1 MASHKHLLFVCLLA
15 FAICV
20 PVLANAKPIIDSA
33 TPNYATNQLT
43 IVGSGFGS
51 LTPTV
56 AIDGKGATVI
66 SHTPTQIVVSF
77 PSGIGTG
84 SYLVTVTASG
94 ATGSFD
100 LTLGTAGPQGPPGP
114 QGVPGSQGQQ
124 GPPGVSVGYHGFAFN
139 TLQIGTSQ
147 LLFAQAPAL
156 STTGY
161 YYVTGMAQL
170 QVAGG
175 DLVGCEIASQNSGN
189 FASPAITNIAGYQT
203 VSVAGQGQLGAGDV
217 LYMFCVSYATGNS
230 YFYNGGFTAVL
241 VNTDN
246 NVTLLPEAKGQAKKQ
261 LRPSTPGALDN
272 GSDRTR

>member
-1 MASHKHLLFVCLLA
+1 MEKFAMKKLNLLLCLMALCM
-15 FAICV
+15 
-20 PVLANAKPIIDSA
+20 PVLANAKPTIDSA

-43 IVGSGFGS
+43 IIGSGFGT

-56 AIDGKGATVI
+56 AIDGKGATVV
-66 SHTPTQIVVSF
+66 SHTPTQIVVDF

-84 SYLVTVTASG
+84 SYLVTVTVSG

-114 QGVPGSQGQQ
+114 QGAPGSQGQQ
-124 GPPGVSVGYHGFAFN
+124 GPPGVSVGYHGFGFN
-139 TLQIGTSQ
+139 TSSVSPSPLI
-147 LLFAQAPAL
+147 FAQAPAL
-156 STTGY
+156 AATGF

-170 QVAGG
+170 QVVGG

-189 FASPAITNIAGYQT
+189 FASPAVTNVAGYQT

-217 LYMFCVSYATGNS
+217 LYMYCISYATGNS
-230 YFYNGGFTAVL
+230 IFYNGGFTAIM

-246 NVTLLPEAKGQAKKQ
+246 NVPFPGAKGAVKQ
-261 LRPSTPGALDN
+261 QSRRNLHAR
-272 GSDRTR
+272 